1 MKKLLKNLKTSDKI
15 TLSFSL
21 FTFFSLFVL
30 LIAINITYF
39 CIWYADQ
46 KAESMYDMN
55 INYNSYTD
63 GMSESNIEAFKE
75 YIFQKDTIIIP
86 HGEEEFICSPGVS
99 KKIHDNLDLIKGKFL
114 YKSEGKTYFIF
125 SQNYPSIWEV
135 KILFD
140 TTSYVKSQIIII
152 KLSLVIIFLS
162 LFFSFFFWK
171 KVSSYVLKNL
181 KNISEKAKK
190 IDIESDFEPIEINW
204 NPEDE
209 INILAD
215 TINKSFSKIQN
226 QTSNL
231 KQFIT
236 DVSHEFKTPLMVIN
250 SEIDVYNKKLE
261 KKVLGEEEWEKLLEK
276 IKEKTNKLNRLL
288 ETFLLL
294 SRIENGIE
302 TLDKKDINV
311 WNHLQDIT
319 KNIIFWIESELQIHH
334 NIVDE
339 VIIKWEEGTLSL
351 IVENLISNAMKFY
364 KNNEAPRIEIG
375 CNENSIWI
383 EDNVVWIK
391 EEDIEHIFDKFYRA
405 DTGRE
410 WFWVG
415 LFITAR
421 IIELYK
427 WSIEVSS
434 ERWKKT
440 RFTIK
445 F

>member
-1 MKKLLKNLKTSDKI
+1 
-15 TLSFSL
+15 
-21 FTFFSLFVL
+21 
-30 LIAINITYF
+30 
-39 CIWYADQ
+39 
-46 KAESMYDMN
+46 MN

-75 YIFQKDTIIIP
+75 YILQKDTIIIP
-86 HGEEEFICSPGVS
+86 SGEEEYVCSPGVS
-99 KKIHDNLDLIKGKFL
+99 KKIHDNLDLIKWKFL
-114 YKSEGKTYFIF
+114 YKDAGKTYFIF

-140 TTSYVKSQIIII
+140 TTSYVKSQVIII
-152 KLSLVIIFLS
+152 KLSLIIIFLS

-171 KVSSYVLKNL
+171 KVSSYVLKDL

-190 IDIESDFEPIEINW
+190 IDIENDFEPIEITW

-261 KKVLGEEEWEKLLEK
+261 KNVLGKEEVENLLQK

-302 TLDKKDINV
+302 ALDKKDINL
-311 WNHLQDIT
+311 WNHIQDIT
-319 KNIIFWIESELQIHH
+319 KNIIFWNKKTLSLHH
-334 NIVDE
+334 NIMSDVT
-339 VIIKWEEGTLSL
+339 IHWEEGTFNL
-351 IVENLISNAMKFY
+351 IVENLLSNAIKFSR
-364 KNNEAPRIEIG
+364 NEVSSYIEIG
-375 CNENSIWI
+375 GDEKSFWI
-383 EDNVVWIK
+383 EDNGVWIQ
-391 EEDIEHIFDKFYRA
+391 EEDIENIFNKFYRA
-405 DTGRE
+405 DTGKE
-410 WFWVG
+410 WFGVG
-415 LFITAR
+415 LFITQR
-421 IIELYK
+421 IVELYG
-427 WSIEVSS
+427 WTIGVSS
-434 ERWKKT
+434 EVWKGTK
-440 RFTIK
+440 FTIK

>member
-1 MKKLLKNLKTSDKI
+1 
-15 TLSFSL
+15 
-21 FTFFSLFVL
+21 
-30 LIAINITYF
+30 
-39 CIWYADQ
+39 
-46 KAESMYDMN
+46 
-55 INYNSYTD
+55 
-63 GMSESNIEAFKE
+63 
-75 YIFQKDTIIIP
+75 
-86 HGEEEFICSPGVS
+86 
-99 KKIHDNLDLIKGKFL
+99 
-114 YKSEGKTYFIF
+114 
-125 SQNYPSIWEV
+125 
-135 KILFD
+135 
-140 TTSYVKSQIIII
+140 
-152 KLSLVIIFLS
+152 LVIIFLS

-351 IVENLISNAMKFY
+351 IVENLISNAMKFSQ
-364 KNNEAPRIEIG
+364 NNEAPRIEIG

-383 EDNVVWIK
+383 EDNGVWIK